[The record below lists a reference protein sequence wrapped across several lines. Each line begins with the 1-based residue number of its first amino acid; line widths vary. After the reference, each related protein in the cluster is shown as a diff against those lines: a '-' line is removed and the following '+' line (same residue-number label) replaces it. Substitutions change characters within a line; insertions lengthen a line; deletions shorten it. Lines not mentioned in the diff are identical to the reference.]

1 MFDGVSNEQRDNF
14 IGYLSAMQAQH
25 DHPFLLPMMLLD
37 HLREF
42 YVEYRNRNEMRLH
55 RLETEL
61 RMTRGETQPGAD
73 DQEYWGRGLQANTI
87 KTNQLLTSLI
97 YLERRINFLG
107 NLANNLASNLDIVNT
122 FDMSAEQK
130 TRLTAQSL
138 EMKAHIK
145 TISSLATDQANQVT
159 CLQKRAQA
167 LLNVIYILITQRDTR
182 TNIQIARSAKQ
193 DSSSMTTIAILTM
206 FFLPGTFISSYFGMN
221 LFGFQPI
228 TKTITTSREIWVYWA
243 LTIPLTLVVLGLWI
257 LWLLI
262 HQPGAIKEL
271 LGKNVAQ
278 EPTGIYMEAL
288 TSDFLVSR
296 QYIDIGGPCRRVKT
310 QE

>member
-1 MFDGVSNEQRDNF
+1 MIVRVPHSPQDGTKSIWSLALWWNPSTGGTKALFDGVSNEQRDNF

-167 LLNVIYILITQRDTR
+167 LLNVVSIPRSNAKLMTDFFADIHPDHPTR
-182 TNIQIARSAKQ
+182 HSYEHPNRKKCEARQ
-193 DSSSMTTIAILTM
+193 
-206 FFLPGTFISSYFGMN
+206 
-221 LFGFQPI
+221 
-228 TKTITTSREIWVYWA
+228 
-243 LTIPLTLVVLGLWI
+243 
-257 LWLLI
+257 LI
-262 HQPGAIKEL
+262 HDHHCNLDDVLPAWNVHF
-271 LGKNVAQ
+271 GKH
-278 EPTGIYMEAL
+278 PYT
-288 TSDFLVSR
+288 F
-296 QYIDIGGPCRRVKT
+296 
-310 QE
+310 